1 MAAHALQQ
9 SPGAEIP
16 KDDGSRIVCGREDF
30 SAGAAGQCRHVGCV
44 ACKHAHRVAVADG
57 PHADHFVAAAGED
70 VGAVWVE
77 SDGVNVEVM
86 ADEHA

>member
-1 MAAHALQQ
+1 M
-9 SPGAEIP
+9 
-16 KDDGSRIVCGREDF
+16 
-30 SAGAAGQCRHVGCV
+30 

-70 VGAVWVE
+70 IGAVWVE
-77 SDGVNVEVM
+77 GHGVDVEVV